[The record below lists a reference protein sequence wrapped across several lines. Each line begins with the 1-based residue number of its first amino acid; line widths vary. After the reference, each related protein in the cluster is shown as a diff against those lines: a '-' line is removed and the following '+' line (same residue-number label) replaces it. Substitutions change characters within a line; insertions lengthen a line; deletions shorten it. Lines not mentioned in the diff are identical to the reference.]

1 MFKTLLKIKLA
12 SIWSGIA
19 RANSQ
24 KRRSTG
30 TMVLLALLMV
40 YVIVVFFGM
49 FFAMFSTLCRPLYEA
64 GLSWMY
70 FALAGIMATLLAFIG
85 SVFTTQAQLYEAK
98 DNELLLSMPV
108 KPSCIL
114 ASRMAAL
121 ILLNLFFELLVLA
134 PAGIAYCMQLP
145 VTVQGVVLYL
155 IEVLLLPF
163 LSLTLSCIFGWVIAL
178 ITSRVRNKNLVSM
191 VLSLLLIA
199 AYFLVYSQIN
209 TLIQKILGNATLLAE
224 KIQQIFYPF
233 YCMGVSSANGEIG
246 EALLFVVCIAVPFA
260 LVYMLLSRS
269 FIKIATSK
277 KGAAKI
283 VYREKQMKVRSAQ
296 SALFHKEMR
305 RFFSNPMYVLNASFG
320 IVLVIAGIVLLLI
333 ERNVIYNFLQQGGEQ
348 IAGNMIPLAA
358 AAVSMLSST
367 NFISAPSVSLEGK
380 SLWIVKSMPVDGS
393 KALLAKAYVHMAI
406 CIPPVVVCSAVLAV
420 VLRASVVSAILLVL
434 LPAVLTALFALL
446 GVAINLKLPKLDW
459 VNEIA
464 VIKQSASS
472 AASMFVNMGIVL
484 ALFLIYLF
492 VGSAI
497 GGDLYL
503 LICTLV
509 SGLFC
514 WLLVKFLKGK
524 GKQIFENL

>member
-1 MFKTLLKIKLA
+1 M
-12 SIWSGIA
+12 
-19 RANSQ
+19 
-24 KRRSTG
+24 
-30 TMVLLALLMV
+30 
-40 YVIVVFFGM
+40 
-49 FFAMFSTLCRPLYEA
+49 
-64 GLSWMY
+64 
-70 FALAGIMATLLAFIG
+70 
-85 SVFTTQAQLYEAK
+85 
-98 DNELLLSMPV
+98 
-108 KPSCIL
+108 
-114 ASRMAAL
+114 
-121 ILLNLFFELLVLA
+121 LA

-145 VTVQGVVLYL
+145 VTVQGVVWYV

-367 NFISAPSVSLEGK
+367 NLISAPSVSLEGK

-393 KALLAKAYVHMAI
+393 KALLAKAY
-406 CIPPVVVCSAVLAV
+406 AVSYTHLKSSLCRDESSGISGGIYEAAFASKGKTQRFT
-420 VLRASVVSAILLVL
+420 RAFRKCAGPSR
-434 LPAVLTALFALL
+434 
-446 GVAINLKLPKLDW
+446 
-459 VNEIA
+459 
-464 VIKQSASS
+464 
-472 AASMFVNMGIVL
+472 
-484 ALFLIYLF
+484 
-492 VGSAI
+492 
-497 GGDLYL
+497 
-503 LICTLV
+503 
-509 SGLFC
+509 LFC
-514 WLLVKFLKGK
+514 AADLG
-524 GKQIFENL
+524 E